1 MKRLIF
7 LILVLIP
14 TAVLAQ
20 FTPIGIYFTF
30 ANAEITESDGDS
42 FFEFDVMVHGDDAS
56 TKYGDL
62 QILLNYNTDAFG
74 ESIESTGNV
83 IITPGALMVPPFY
96 VNHESDN
103 MSDVLYVS
111 CEYQLDVDS
120 FATDLPATPTSLFHI
135 KIKIQDSNQRAGIFF
150 LVEEM
155 VNQQFYFNHE
165 DRYDPVVAQD
175 TLNDPLD
182 GSTVPVVLS
191 SFTAAINPRGN
202 ILLTWVTQTES
213 NCLGYRIFRNQ
224 EDDLATAL
232 DLQTLINATNT
243 SQQQTYCFEDQE
255 LQEDGEFFYW
265 LQSVDLTGESTFY
278 GPISMILEGQ
288 ETDAPEAPLI
298 NKLHNAYPNPFNPST
313 TISYSLLHPSAVMLD
328 IYNTRGQKVRSFNAQ
343 HYQAG
348 LFSIIWDGK
357 DHTGRKVP
365 SGIYYYR
372 LQAGSYRETKKMVMS
387 K

>member
-56 TKYGDL
+56 TKFGDL

-135 KIKIQDSNQRAGIFF
+135 KIKIQDNSQSSGISYCG
-150 LVEEM
+150 EAPHM
-155 VNQQFYFNHE
+155 PGQQYYANHQTK
-165 DRYDPVVAQD
+165 YNPVIAID
-175 TLNDPLD
+175 TLDYPLS
-182 GSTVPVVLS
+182 GGTVPVVLS

-255 LQEDGEFFYW
+255 LQEDG
-265 LQSVDLTGESTFY
+265 
-278 GPISMILEGQ
+278 
-288 ETDAPEAPLI
+288 
-298 NKLHNAYPNPFNPST
+298 
-313 TISYSLLHPSAVMLD
+313 
-328 IYNTRGQKVRSFNAQ
+328 
-343 HYQAG
+343 
-348 LFSIIWDGK
+348 
-357 DHTGRKVP
+357 
-365 SGIYYYR
+365 
-372 LQAGSYRETKKMVMS
+372 
-387 K
+387 